1 MQPNVITYNCPV
13 GQQGTNDTSSFM
25 TSRFNS
31 ANIAETRQTLWTKQC
46 DKDAPS
52 SHITA
57 LKTMNGSEAA
67 LHSEHHT
74 KYEGGLTSTS
84 PLAIWFWAAV
94 IFVKEFEPQAIGMPT
109 FVDEFVPHAIGIPVF
124 VEEFVPQAIGIH
136 VFVEE
141 LVPQAIEVTPQSLR
155 RPRHRRQVDCRR
167 AILDGALNL
176 QFMGPN

>member
-1 MQPNVITYNCPV
+1 MY
-13 GQQGTNDTSSFM
+13 
-25 TSRFNS
+25 
-31 ANIAETRQTLWTKQC
+31 
-46 DKDAPS
+46 
-52 SHITA
+52 
-57 LKTMNGSEAA
+57 GSEAA

-109 FVDEFVPHAIGIPVF
+109 FVEEFMPHAIGIPVF

-155 RPRHRRQVDCRR
+155 RPRHRRESEGETEWWSGVQRSVSLRLH
-167 AILDGALNL
+167 I
-176 QFMGPN
+176 FMLTQR